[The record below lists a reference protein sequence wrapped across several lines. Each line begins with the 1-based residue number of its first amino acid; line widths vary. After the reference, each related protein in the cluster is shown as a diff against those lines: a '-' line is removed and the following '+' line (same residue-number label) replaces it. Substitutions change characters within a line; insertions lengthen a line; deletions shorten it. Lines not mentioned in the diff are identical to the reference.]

1 MGFPNLKDLW
11 AAFERWDVKERA
23 LIAEYRDRSRLI
35 TDVIREHDHADERR
49 PE

>member
-1 MGFPNLKDLW
+1 MSTPNLRALWDL
-11 AAFERWDVKERA
+11 FVKWDHRERA

-35 TDVIREHDHADERR
+35 TDVIREHDHTDQAR